1 MINKLNFQRNVLL
14 SRYTSFRI
22 GGPAKYFFVAE
33 SSSQLKEAIKFAHKN
48 NLKFFVLGGGSNLL
62 VSDKGFDGLVIKI
75 QNSKFKIQNEP
86 KQIVSQ
92 LYGAGNSRFKI
103 IYTDAGVKLNDLV
116 RFSAHNGL
124 TGLEWATGIPGTA
137 GGAIYGNAG
146 AFSHSISELVKDV
159 KVIDLGSRKELIY
172 KNRDCRFVYRGSIFK
187 KDRNLILISA
197 NLKFKKAKKE
207 YIKRLMEKYLSQKR
221 KNQPLEFYSAGC
233 IFKNFFIDNDFKKIK
248 GIKEVER
255 FKKCGFIPSA
265 YLIEKCGLKG
275 AKVGGAMISKKH
287 SNFIINLGNAK
298 AKDVIALINLIKK
311 EVMKKFNIKLEE
323 EIEYLGF

>member
-14 SRYTSFRI
+14 SYYTSFRI
-22 GGPAKYFFVAE
+22 GGPAKYFFVAKN
-33 SSSQLKEAIKFAHKN
+33 SSQLKKAIKFAQKN
-48 NLKFFVLGGGSNLL
+48 NLKFFILGGGSNLL

-75 QNSKFKIQNEP
+75 QSSKFKVQNF
-86 KQIVSQ
+86 SS
-92 LYGAGNSRFKI
+92 NFKI

-124 TGLEWATGIPGTA
+124 TGLEWATGIPGTV

-146 AFSHSISELVKDV
+146 AFSHSISELVEEV
-159 KVIDLGSRKELIY
+159 KVLDLKSKRELIY
-172 KNRDCRFVYRGSIFK
+172 KNKDCQFGYRESIFK
-187 KDRNLILISA
+187 KNRNLVIISA
-197 NLKFKKAKKE
+197 NLKFKKAKKD
-207 YIKRLMEKYLSQKR
+207 YIKRLMQKYLNQK
-221 KNQPLEFYSAGC
+221 KKTQPLEFYSAGC

-248 GIKEVER
+248 GIKEIEK
-255 FKKCGFIPSA
+255 FKKYGFIPSA

-275 AKVGGAMISKKH
+275 KRIGEAMVSKKH
-287 SNFIINLGNAK
+287 SNFIVNLKNAK

>member
-33 SSSQLKEAIKFAHKN
+33 SSSQLRKAIEFAHKN
-48 NLKFFVLGGGSNLL
+48 NLKFFILGGGSNLL

-75 QNSKFKIQNEP
+75 EISGIIFKNR
-86 KQIVSQ
+86 IVQVFS
-92 LYGAGNSRFKI
+92 GE
-103 IYTDAGVKLNDLV
+103 KLSNVINYLAKNNL
-116 RFSAHNGL
+116 S
-124 TGLEWATGIPGTA
+124 GLEWAVGIPGTI
-137 GGAIYGNAG
+137 GGAIYGNVG

-159 KVIDLGSRKELIY
+159 KVIDLGSRRELIY
-172 KNRDCRFVYRGSIFK
+172 KNRDCRFIYRGSIFK
-187 KDRNLILISA
+187 KDRNLIIISA
-197 NLKFKKAKKE
+197 NLKFKKAKKD
-207 YIKRLMEKYLSQKR
+207 YVKRLMQKYLSQKR

-233 IFKNFFIDNDFKKIK
+233 IFKNFFIDNDFKKVK

-255 FKKCGFIPSA
+255 FKKCGSIPSA

-311 EVMKKFNIKLEE
+311 EIMKKFNIKLEE